1 MLRFDRVCSRFRVKN
16 CDGSPAEGFS
26 AGRRFCGSMD
36 GPRATRRGVLAL
48 GGAFTFAGCS
58 SVTGEI
64 RRRLD
69 PYTHNA
75 DAPLGETTD
84 GWWIRGADER
94 RTGATEDDPPGPE
107 STVAPVVPAS
117 EHRPDQPVVD
127 PERVYVGVDE
137 VSVDGDPFS
146 GTIAVDRS
154 RTGSDPPYAWRN
166 DGDGATVTAVRGSVV
181 FESRNRNVYA
191 LDASDGSVYWR
202 NAAGST
208 GALPDGETVYTSGER
223 AIEALDAV
231 TGEHRWSSELDLP
244 ALWPLAVAE
253 EVDALL
259 LAYGN
264 GGEGR
269 LYCVDRTDGTVRW
282 RYDAVGESYA
292 MAVTDGRRAFT
303 VGTDGTLH
311 AVDLENGEAI
321 WTYTF
326 RRESYER
333 PAVADGTV
341 YAVGTNDDELVALD
355 ASSGDQIWQVPL
367 DVGVTPSP
375 TVAGEYVLLQGN
387 LEANE
392 NRLHV
397 FDRRTGRLEYGFEY
411 PTARVGSK
419 LVQPVVVD
427 GSAYVVG
434 ARPDA
439 DGSVLYEIR

>member
-1 MLRFDRVCSRFRVKN
+1 MN
-16 CDGSPAEGFS
+16 C
-26 AGRRFCGSMD
+26 
-36 GPRATRRGVLAL
+36 PRATRRGVLAL
-48 GGAFTFAGCS
+48 GGALTVAGCS

-64 RRRLD
+64 RRKLD
-69 PYTHNA
+69 PHTHNA
-75 DAPLGETTD
+75 DAPLGGTAD
-84 GWWIRGADER
+84 GWWIRGANER
-94 RTGATEDDPPGPE
+94 RTGATEADPPGPDA
-107 STVAPVVPAS
+107 TVAPVVPVD

-127 PERVYVGVDE
+127 SERVYVGVDD

-146 GTIAVDRS
+146 GTVAVDRS
-154 RTGSDPPYAWRN
+154 GSGSTLSNPPYAWRN
-166 DGDGATVTAVRGSVV
+166 EGDGATATAVRGSVV

-191 LDASDGSVYWR
+191 VDASDGSVYWR

-208 GALPDGETVYTSGER
+208 GALPDGETVYTAGDR
-223 AIEALDAV
+223 AVEALDAV
-231 TGEHRWSSELDLP
+231 TGEHKWSSELDLP

-253 EVDALL
+253 SVDALL

-269 LYCVDRTDGTVRW
+269 LYCVERTDGTVRW

-292 MAVTDGRRAFT
+292 TAVTDGKRAFT

-311 AVDLENGEAI
+311 AVDLEDGEGL
-321 WTYTF
+321 WTYSF
-326 RRESYER
+326 LRESYER

-355 ASSGDQIWQVPL
+355 ASTGDRIWQVPL
-367 DVGVTPSP
+367 DVGTTPPP
-375 TVAGEYVLLQGN
+375 TVAGAYVLLQGN

-411 PTARVGSK
+411 PALRSGGEQ
-419 LVQPVVVD
+419 LQPVVVD
-427 GSAYVVG
+427 GAAYVVG
-434 ARPDA
+434 ARPHA
-439 DGSVLYEIR
+439 DGTTLYEIR